1 LREVKVVLMMTYWE
15 LNPNKDIKEIAK
27 VGAQLA
33 QSGKWPPEGVKVL
46 AWYITPS
53 TPCWGVT
60 IFEAENEEAAFN
72 AQLLWTKAMPGFFTC
87 HKTSPALPT
96 EKVIPLALS

>member
-1 LREVKVVLMMTYWE
+1 VKALLMMTYWE
-15 LNPNKDIKEIAK
+15 LNPDKDIKEIAK
-27 VGAQLA
+27 IGAQLA
-33 QSGKWPPEGVKVL
+33 QSGKWPTKGIKVI

-53 TPCWGVT
+53 SPCWGVT

-72 AQLLWTKAMPGFFTC
+72 AQLLWTKAMPGFFTS